1 MVAVT
6 ENIEREPVAAG
17 FTRGIDHVSRF
28 AGLAVGNLYLIAAAC
43 TLWEVF
49 ARYVLNDPTQ
59 WVFEVVMVLCAC
71 AWMLSAGFVTLQKR
85 HIGITV
91 FYLMASEKTRWRLDL
106 FAMCV
111 GVFAL
116 YMLVG
121 DTLIRALES
130 IDLTERGGTAWN
142 SPLPMVL
149 KTVLVTG
156 LFIYLLQLLVNLSRH
171 FQSRPIQIA
180 VLALMALMCLRFL
193 IAAFAHY
200 GDFGSVSVTI
210 DEALNSSGGGI
221 VDQFHVDRDA
231 IGIGTISLFIV
242 MALLA
247 LMMTGMPLG
256 IVTLIISVVC
266 AMLFYGNNGLYLVSV
281 NALDLLEKYPLVAV
295 PFFVLM
301 ASVLERSGIARDLF
315 DAMSIFAGG
324 FRGGVALQTTIVAVI
339 LAAMSGVMGGEIVML
354 GLVALPQ
361 MLRLGYDRKLT
372 IGLICASGALAT
384 LIPPSIVMIVYGLS
398 ANVGIGDLF
407 SAGFLP
413 GLMLACFYVAYVL
426 LRVNLNNKLA
436 PTAAEIAEMT
446 GEETKLGSNQ
456 AIAVAL
462 SIGLIAVV
470 MSSIYRGVTSV
481 TEASAV
487 GATGALVILLARN
500 HVNWTTNKIYA
511 VVGICGAYVAWQGV
525 TYLIGLAGAELY
537 SANDGLRDLTAF
549 LGTQLRW
556 LIETLDALPGGFWG
570 EALVA
575 VILFGFFFKLANVPE
590 IRDCLTNTMT
600 IVGTIIWLILGAV
613 AFVGLYNLI
622 GGADFMRSL
631 IEGTG
636 LSALGTIF
644 LMMAI
649 LVVLGTFMEWIA
661 IIFITVPVFAPV
673 VRGLAPELGMDPDWA
688 AVWFG
693 VLFVMN
699 IQIYF
704 LSPPFGPACFWL
716 KSVVPQAKDMPD
728 GREITLQEIFL
739 SVLPFICLQITGML
753 LVMFF
758 PMIALWMP
766 MALE

>member
-1 MVAVT
+1 MSVVDTDAATDEVG
-6 ENIEREPVAAG
+6 AG
-17 FTRGIDHVSRF
+17 FNRMVDHVSRF
-28 AGLAVGNLYLIAAAC
+28 TGLAVAYLYILAAAC

-49 ARYVLNDPTQ
+49 ARYILHSPTQ

-91 FYLMASEKTRWRLDL
+91 FYIMASDTVKWWLDL
-106 FAMCV
+106 FAMVV

-121 DTLIRALES
+121 DTLLRALES

-142 SPLPMVL
+142 SPQPLVL

-156 LFIYLLQLLVNLSRH
+156 LFMYLVQLLVNLLRH
-171 FQSRPIQIA
+171 FQSKPLQVA
-180 VLALMALMCLRFL
+180 TLAFLALVCLRL
-193 IAAFAHY
+193 LVSIFAHY
-200 GDFGSVSVTI
+200 GGYDSFAGGI
-210 DEALNSSGGGI
+210 DETLNETGGGF
-221 VDQFHVDRDA
+221 VDQFLVDRDSV
-231 IGIGTISLFIV
+231 GIATISMAIV
-242 MALLA
+242 AALLV

-266 AMLFYGNNGLYLVSV
+266 ALLFYGNTGLYLVSV

-301 ASVLERSGIARDLF
+301 ASILERSGIARDLF

-372 IGLICASGALAT
+372 IGLICAAGALAT

-407 SAGFLP
+407 SAGFMP
-413 GLMLACFYVAYVL
+413 GLMLASFYLIYVL
-426 LRVNLNNKLA
+426 VRVNLNPDLA
-436 PTAAEIAEMT
+436 PTAQEIAEIT
-446 GEETKLGSNQ
+446 GNKTQLGMHQ
-456 AIAVAL
+456 VV
-462 SIGLIAVV
+462 AVV
-470 MSSIYRGVTSV
+470 LCIILISTVMGFIYGGITSV

-487 GATGALVILLARN
+487 GVFGAIV
-500 HVNWTTNKIYA
+500 VSA
-511 VVGICGAYVAWQGV
+511 VRFQFNF
-525 TYLIGLAGAELY
+525 EL
-537 SANDGLRDLTAF
+537 
-549 LGTQLRW
+549 
-556 LIETLDALPGGFWG
+556 
-570 EALVA
+570 
-575 VILFGFFFKLANVPE
+575 

-622 GGADFMRSL
+622 GGADFMRDL
-631 IEGTG
+631 IKSAG
-636 LSALGTIF
+636 LGPLGTIF
-644 LMMAI
+644 VMMAI
-649 LVVLGTFMEWIA
+649 LVILGTFMEWIA
-661 IIFITVPVFAPV
+661 IIFITVPVFAPL
-673 VRGLAPELGMDPDWA
+673 VRDMAPQLGMDPDWA

-693 VLFVMN
+693 ILFVMN

-716 KSVVPQAKDMPD
+716 KSVVPRAQDMPD
-728 GREITLQEIFL
+728 GKEITLQEIFG
-739 SVLPFICLQITGML
+739 SVLPFIALQITGML

-758 PMIALWMP
+758 PWIALWMP
-766 MALE
+766 QALN